1 MEIVIKIPE
10 EVYKRVVVSPRC
22 TPVLDAFED
31 RDLFVKAL
39 QNGTPLPEGHGRLID
54 ADAFIKA
61 ECSQCDGNCGVCD
74 CDCLNCKSEWRC
86 EFIKDIDSADVIV
99 EADKEVDE

>member
-1 MEIVIKIPE
+1 MEIVIKIPDGIYDFLKE
-10 EVYKRVVVSPRC
+10 HP
-22 TPVLDAFED
+22 D
-31 RDLFVKAL
+31 RQFPYATEWIRH
-39 QNGTPLPEGHGRLID
+39 GTPLPKGHGRLKD

-61 ECSQCDGNCGVCD
+61 ECSQCDGNCGICD

>member
-1 MEIVIKIPE
+1 MKIVIDIPDE
-10 EVYKRVVVSPRC
+10 LYEFC
-22 TPVLDAFED
+22 THEHMVTERETHEQRRALVDA
-31 RDLFVKAL
+31 VKAAI
-39 QNGTPLPEGHGRLID
+39 PLPKGHGRLKD

-61 ECSQCDGNCGVCD
+61 ECSQCDGNCGICD